1 MDATAQNDEET
12 RRVYTPKQII
22 RLTGLSR
29 NKVYGALAS
38 GELPGAFRVGKRWLV
53 SKRALDAI
61 LNGAP
66 RGKQES

>member
-1 MDATAQNDEET
+1 MDATAQDDEDT
-12 RRVYTPKQII
+12 RRVYSPKEVI

-38 GELPGAFRVGKRWLV
+38 GELPGAFKVGRRWLV

-61 LNGAP
+61 LNGVATG
-66 RGKQES
+66 R